1 MRRQPDIIWN
11 LLAESLP
18 GLPHRPG
25 RARRIQMPTSR
36 RRQILV
42 DPRVRGA
49 I

>member
-1 MRRQPDIIWN
+1 MRQQPDIIWK

-18 GLPHRPG
+18 GHPHRPG
-25 RARRIQMPTSR
+25 RARRIQMPAAR